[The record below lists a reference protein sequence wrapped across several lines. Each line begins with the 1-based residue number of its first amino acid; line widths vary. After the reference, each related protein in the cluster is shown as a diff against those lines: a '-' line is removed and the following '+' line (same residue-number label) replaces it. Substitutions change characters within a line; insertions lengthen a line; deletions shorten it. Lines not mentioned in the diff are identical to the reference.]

1 MKLDL
6 EQETAANCLKK
17 HSIIIAGAGSG
28 KTTTLLAKV
37 EKLIKSGI
45 EPNKILVISFTNET
59 VNNFR
64 KKCLYNIDV
73 FTFHKIAMIFSKND
87 KEIIDDELL
96 LDEIIYKYLNSI
108 NKSIKKKLYRYYK
121 GMFSMFSEKKYIKFI
136 YENKYNS
143 IKKDIISIIKS
154 SKCNSINIMKTNINK
169 FKKTEKIIM
178 YIIVKIIDSYNRELK
193 LNNFCD
199 FDDLIID
206 ATNKLRSK
214 EVFCKYEHIMV
225 DEYQDI
231 SKIRLDFLIELVKN
245 SNAYLTVVGDDFQ
258 SIYGFSGSSINL
270 FYDFKNYFDNVE
282 TFFITTTYRCP
293 QELINKAGNFIMK
306 NPLQIKKNLKSIN
319 LKANTIHKV
328 YVNNCRKIFRK
339 YIDKLIKKNKSVLI
353 LSRNNYDIK
362 RYIDNDITFNNS
374 FLEYKNII
382 YKNIRFMSM
391 HSAKGLEADVVVL
404 LNLSNNLDGIPCRK
418 RSNLLAKVFN
428 KDEKFKH
435 AEERRLFYVAL
446 TRCKEEIYLFID
458 INNPSLFIKEI

>member
-143 IKKDIISIIKS
+143 IKKDIEN
-154 SKCNSINIMKTNINK
+154 KC
-169 FKKTEKIIM
+169 
-178 YIIVKIIDSYNRELK
+178 
-193 LNNFCD
+193 
-199 FDDLIID
+199 
-206 ATNKLRSK
+206 
-214 EVFCKYEHIMV
+214 
-225 DEYQDI
+225 
-231 SKIRLDFLIELVKN
+231 
-245 SNAYLTVVGDDFQ
+245 
-258 SIYGFSGSSINL
+258 
-270 FYDFKNYFDNVE
+270 
-282 TFFITTTYRCP
+282 
-293 QELINKAGNFIMK
+293 
-306 NPLQIKKNLKSIN
+306 
-319 LKANTIHKV
+319 
-328 YVNNCRKIFRK
+328 
-339 YIDKLIKKNKSVLI
+339 
-353 LSRNNYDIK
+353 
-362 RYIDNDITFNNS
+362 
-374 FLEYKNII
+374 
-382 YKNIRFMSM
+382 
-391 HSAKGLEADVVVL
+391 
-404 LNLSNNLDGIPCRK
+404 
-418 RSNLLAKVFN
+418 
-428 KDEKFKH
+428 
-435 AEERRLFYVAL
+435 
-446 TRCKEEIYLFID
+446 
-458 INNPSLFIKEI
+458 